1 MLFYYTIWKKH
12 NIRVVVIDCTIQKM
26 QRHRVCCVQTLIGQ
40 HPPPIAPGRVRMI
53 DSLVWSHVERLSD
66 ISRDFDTSTLKTM
79 TSLNTVHDTDL
90 YTQRQFVHESCIPD
104 STNFTFTVYIRH
116 IQPIHIF
123 IIYK

>member
-1 MLFYYTIWKKH
+1 M
-12 NIRVVVIDCTIQKM
+12 IQKM

-40 HPPPIAPGRVRMI
+40 HLPPIAPGRVRMI
-53 DSLVWSHVERLSD
+53 DSLVCSHVESD

-79 TSLNTVHDTDL
+79 PSLNTVYDTYL
-90 YTQRQFVHESCIPD
+90 YTQRHSVHESCILV
-104 STNFTFTVYIRH
+104 STNFISTVYIRR